1 MAKDQDK
8 TQKKAERAAK
18 KAQRKQTRGQFVQA
32 FNMQRKRDKM
42 LIPIMVAAV
51 LVPALLFFLLGLI
64 WNIQWF
70 LLPVG
75 VAVGLLLAMW
85 LFTSR
90 LKNSMYDEIGDQPGA
105 GAWTLEQL
113 ADRKVPGMYW
123 AYEAAVASNQNMDAV
138 HRLVGN
144 PGVVLVAE
152 GDLSRTKSMMRQTKQ
167 KMSRIAGTAPIYEFF
182 VGEGEGQVP
191 AKHLQREITKLPR
204 NMDKGQ
210 AQALANRIESMDQ
223 LRRRAGLPG
232 GPLPKNPQNMGGM
245 NRRARRASER
255 GKKN

>member
-1 MAKDQDK
+1 MAKEQDK
-8 TQKKAERAAK
+8 TQKQAAKAAK
-18 KAQRKQTRGQFVQA
+18 KAQRKQTRGQFMQA

-42 LIPIMVAAV
+42 LIPLMIASV
-51 LVPALLFFLLGLI
+51 LVPALLLFLLGLI

-75 VAVGLLLAMW
+75 VAIGIVVAMW

-113 ADRKVPGMYW
+113 ADRKVPGMFW
-123 AYEAAVASNQNMDAV
+123 SYEAAIASNQHMDSV

-144 PGVVLVAE
+144 PGVILVAE
-152 GDLSRTKSMMRQTKQ
+152 GDLGRTKQMMGQTKQ
-167 KMSRIAGTAPIYEFF
+167 RMSRIVGKAPIYEFF

-204 NMDKGQ
+204 NMNKDE
-210 AQALANRIESMDQ
+210 AIALAGRIESMDQ

-232 GPLPKNPQNMGGM
+232 GPLPKNPQNMAGM

-255 GKKN
+255 GKKK